1 MSHLAPELINHGHP
15 DVAFDLL
22 SADGFPSLYTM
33 ARYGGTLWE
42 NWKNA
47 LGCDNRTTGC
57 LHAKVQTS
65 GVGVGSLNHIVSPPL
80 PTRKGRAN
88 AQRLCRCTAGP
99 LALPCLGLEELSH
112 SLRRPAAANVSR
124 RFRGWKT
131 RLADLPCGGLEQG

>member
-22 SADGFPSLYTM
+22 SADGFPSYYTM

-65 GVGVGSLNHIVSPPL
+65 GVGVGSLNHIVCPPL
-80 PTRKGRAN
+80 PTRKGRGLTRHVVCADV
-88 AQRLCRCTAGP
+88 RRVRWLCRVWDW
-99 LALPCLGLEELSH
+99 
-112 SLRRPAAANVSR
+112 RN
-124 RFRGWKT
+124 
-131 RLADLPCGGLEQG
+131 